1 VGQHLIE
8 GFCSVTTP
16 VTVAPARLGEF
27 TVVDVRTPGEYA
39 GGHVPG
45 AHNVPL
51 DRLDEAASA
60 LRTAAA
66 RGPLLIVCASGAR
79 SAKGCERL
87 AALGV
92 EAVSLDGGTGAWAA
106 AGHPVERT
114 PGARTPWPMDRQVRL
129 TAGSLV
135 LAGFLAGLAWP
146 PAHWLSGLIG
156 AGLVFSAVSNTC
168 GMAAVL
174 GRLPYNSRAGSAV
187 PFEETLV
194 RLTA

>member
-1 VGQHLIE
+1 M
-8 GFCSVTTP
+8 TTP
-16 VTVAPARLGEF
+16 SSVPVPVSVPVAAARLDAF

-45 AHNVPL
+45 AHNIPL
-51 DRLDEAASA
+51 DRLDEAASV
-60 LRTAAA
+60 LRAVAT

-92 EAVSLDGGTGAWAA
+92 EALSLDGGTGAWAA
-106 AGHPVERT
+106 AGHAVERPAGT
-114 PGARTPWPMDRQVRL
+114 GRTPWPMDRQVRL

-135 LAGFLAGLAWP
+135 VAGFAAGLVQP

-156 AGLVFSAVSNTC
+156 AGLVFSAVTNTC

-174 GRLPYNSRAGSAV
+174 SRLPYNRRAEGA
-187 PFEETLV
+187 PDFHETLA
-194 RLTA
+194 RLAV